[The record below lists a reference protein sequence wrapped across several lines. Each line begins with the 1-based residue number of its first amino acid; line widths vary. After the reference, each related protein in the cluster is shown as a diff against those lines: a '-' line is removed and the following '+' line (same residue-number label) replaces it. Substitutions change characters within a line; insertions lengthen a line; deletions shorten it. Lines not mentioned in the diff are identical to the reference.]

1 MEFKFLFRIFVI
13 MEEIIGNMEHTEVSR
28 TLIDRILGRK
38 KDIDKIVKVR
48 KQIIAIKK
56 SFNDAKL
63 TRRVGTFDNV
73 YYKMFTLMNESVMDE
88 KLVYMNLGGEIL
100 LKKLTDTRDE
110 LVELLKSVI
119 DISDIQKEIR
129 EDKLKSIGI

>member
-1 MEFKFLFRIFVI
+1 MEDL
-13 MEEIIGNMEHTEVSR
+13 GNMEHTEVSR

-48 KQIIAIKK
+48 RQITTIKK
-56 SFNDAKL
+56 SFEAARL
-63 TRRVGTFDNV
+63 SRRVGTFDNV
-73 YYKMFTLMNESVMDE
+73 YYKMFTLSADSVMNEVLWYNE
-88 KLVYMNLGGEIL
+88 LGGDSL
-100 LKKLTDTRDE
+100 LRRRTELRDE
-110 LVELLKSVI
+110 LIELLKDVI

>member
-1 MEFKFLFRIFVI
+1 

-28 TLIDRILGRK
+28 TLIDRILGRR

-48 KQIIAIKK
+48 KQTIRIKK
-56 SFNDAKL
+56 SFDVAKL

-88 KLVYMNLGGEIL
+88 NLVYNTLGGDVL
-100 LKKLTDTRDE
+100 LKRRTDIRDE
-110 LVELLKSVI
+110 LVELLKDVI

>member
-1 MEFKFLFRIFVI
+1 

-28 TLIDRILGRK
+28 TLIDRILGRR

-48 KQIIAIKK
+48 KQTIRIKT
-56 SFNDAKL
+56 SFDVAKL
-63 TRRVGTFDNV
+63 SRRVGTFDNV
-73 YYKMFTLMNESVMDE
+73 FYKMFTLMNESVMDE
-88 KLVYMNLGGEIL
+88 NLVYNTLGGDVL
-100 LKKLTDTRDE
+100 LKRRTDIRDE
-110 LVELLKSVI
+110 LVELLKDVI

>member
-1 MEFKFLFRIFVI
+1 

-28 TLIDRILGRK
+28 TLLDRILGRK

-48 KQIIAIKK
+48 KQITIIKK
-56 SFNDAKL
+56 SFEAARL
-63 TRRVGTFDNV
+63 SRRVGTFDNV
-73 YYKMFTLMNESVMDE
+73 FYKMFTLSGDSVMDE
-88 KLVYMNLGGEIL
+88 KLVYNTLGGDIL
-100 LKKLTDTRDE
+100 LKRRTDLRDE
-110 LVELLKSVI
+110 LVELLKDVI